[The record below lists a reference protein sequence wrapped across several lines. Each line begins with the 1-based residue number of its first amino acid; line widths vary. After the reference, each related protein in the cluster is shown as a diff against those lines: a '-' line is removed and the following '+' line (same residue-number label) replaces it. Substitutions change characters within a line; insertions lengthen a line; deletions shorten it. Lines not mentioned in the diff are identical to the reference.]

1 MQIQTKEIIV
11 KNRIRKNL
19 GDLSSL
25 MESISK
31 YGLLNPIVINSKK
44 ELIAGHRRLE
54 SCKRLGFETVQVR
67 IITSE
72 DPAAKL
78 EMEIDEN
85 LHRKN
90 LSPEELADAY
100 IQLDKLRRPPWLIK
114 MWNSIKDFF
123 RRMFRKKSKQDPDSI
138 EFNQ

>member
-1 MQIQTKEIIV
+1 MQIQIKEIIV

-31 YGLLNPIVINSKK
+31 FGLMNPIVINSKK

-67 IITSE
+67 IITNE
-72 DPAAKL
+72 DPASKL

-100 IQLDKLRRPPWLIK
+100 IQLDKLRRPPWWSKLWNAIK
-114 MWNSIKDFF
+114 EFF
-123 RRMFRKKSKQDPDSI
+123 SRFFKKKKHQDTDT
-138 EFNQ
+138 FDLN

>member
-1 MQIQTKEIIV
+1 MQIQIKEIIV

-25 MESISK
+25 MDSISK
-31 YGLLNPIVINSKK
+31 FGLLNPIVINSRK

-54 SCKRLGFETVQVR
+54 SCKRLGLETVQVR

-72 DPAAKL
+72 DPATKL

-100 IQLDKLRRPPWLIK
+100 IQLDKLRRPPWWIK
-114 MWNSIKDFF
+114 MWNGIKDFF
-123 RRMFRKKSKQDPDSI
+123 RRIFRKKSHQDPDTI
-138 EFNQ
+138 EFN

>member
-1 MQIQTKEIIV
+1 MQVPINEIII
-11 KNRIRKNL
+11 KNRVRRNL

-31 YGLLNPIVINSKK
+31 YGLINPIAINAKK

-54 SCKRLGFETVQVR
+54 SCRRLGWEAVQVR
-67 IITSE
+67 VVSDLDDAE
-72 DPAAKL
+72 KV

-90 LSPEELADAY
+90 LSPDEIADAY
-100 IQLDKLRRPPWLIK
+100 LRLEKLRRPPLWKRIW
-114 MWNSIKDFF
+114 MAIKDFF
-123 RRMFRKKSKQDPDSI
+123 RKLFRKAS
-138 EFNQ
+138 